1 MGQLKVKMFLSAA
14 EIAAEKLPGLPSV
27 ERAVKRT
34 AGKMG
39 WTSRGR
45 AGRGGGLEYSVES
58 LPPAARAAYVGRHI
72 EAIELPAS
80 IARDAATEPD
90 AINVT
95 SSAASARDARLAL
108 LSQADRLAA
117 SAGVGHKR
125 ADRQFCDLF
134 STGQLDLAGWIKA
147 EVKHLTPRT
156 LARWR
161 ALAKAGKKTKLAVDR
176 SAARKGTGVLDRA
189 NGGAVRTHILALIV
203 KQPQLTAHHIRSL
216 VADAF
221 PILTLAPASRTAL
234 DDAGAPIGERSVAL
248 PPIRTF
254 QAALKAWKT
263 TFRVEIESIRNP
275 DGFKSAM
282 RFAARVAK
290 PASRLNE
297 VWQIDASPSDV
308 MTSDKRRPA
317 IYVCIDVYSRRLV
330 ALVTETPRAAAVG
343 LLIRKAILAWG
354 VPERIKTDNGSD
366 FIAHTTRRLFA
377 GLAIEHEKSA
387 PFSPEQKGHV
397 ERAIGTLQRGLMR
410 TLEGFVGHSVADR
423 KVIEGR
429 KAFSQ
434 RLGETPE
441 AMFEIKLSMA
451 ELQARADQWCAD
463 VYGNAPHA
471 GLKGQTPFAVAAMA
485 AGSIRRIED
494 VRALDMLLAPV
505 AGKDGLRI
513 VTKTGLRIS
522 GAHYIGGFL
531 NVGDSVLVRMD
542 EADMGRAFVFA
553 EDGEQFLGEA
563 IAPELAGI
571 DPAKAISAARG
582 AQKALIAERMSDAR
596 AAARKIK
603 PADFAGA
610 IHRQSLV
617 EAGKL
622 IEFPKPESAH
632 DTPSLAAARD
642 AHAPDVSTHSPA
654 IHALA
659 EQLRAAD
666 AAPAANIKPLR
677 SIETAHQ
684 RWNRARAIEARKA
697 RNEFVDP
704 DELLWL
710 GGYREGPE
718 YRGFLLTYG
727 EAAPEE
733 SRQESV

>member
-1 MGQLKVKMFLSAA
+1 MYLSAA
-14 EIAAEKLPGLPSV
+14 EIAAEKLPGLPAV
-27 ERAVKRT
+27 ERAVKRN

-39 WTSRGR
+39 WIARQRS
-45 AGRGGGLEYSVES
+45 GRGGGLEYAVES

-72 EAIELPAS
+72 EAVELPTAM
-80 IARDAATEPD
+80 ARDAACEPG
-90 AINVT
+90 AGNVT
-95 SSAASARDARLAL
+95 ASAASARDARLAL
-108 LSQADRLAA
+108 LAHADRLAA

-125 ADRQFCDLF
+125 ADRQLCDLYA
-134 STGQLDLAGWIKA
+134 TGALDLASWITA

-161 ALAKAGKKTKLAVDR
+161 ALAKAGKGTKLAVDR

-189 NGGAVRTHILALIV
+189 NDGTVRTHMLALIV

-221 PILTLAPASRTAL
+221 PVLS
-234 DDAGAPIGERSVAL
+234 IGERTVAL

-263 TFRVEIESIRNP
+263 TYRVEIESIRNP
-275 DGFKSAM
+275 DGFKSSM
-282 RFAARVAK
+282 RFAARVAT

-297 VWQIDASPSDV
+297 VWQIDASPADM
-308 MTSDKRRPA
+308 MTTDRRRPA
-317 IYVCIDVYSRRLV
+317 IYVCIDIYSRRLI

-377 GLAIEHEKSA
+377 GLQIEHEKSA

-410 TLEGFVGHSVADR
+410 TLEGFIGHSVADR

-429 KAFSQ
+429 KAFSA

-451 ELQARADQWCAD
+451 ELQVRADQWCND
-463 VYGNAPHA
+463 IYGTKPHA
-471 GLKGQTPFAVAAMA
+471 SLKGFSPFAVAAMA
-485 AGSIRRIED
+485 AGSVKRIED

-505 AGKDGLRI
+505 AGKDGMRI
-513 VTKTGLRIS
+513 VTKTGLRIE
-522 GAHYIGGFL
+522 GAHYLGGFL
-531 NVGDSVLVRMD
+531 NVGDTVLVRMD
-542 EADMGRAFVFA
+542 ASDMGRAYVFA
-553 EDGEQFLGEA
+553 ADGETYLGEA
-563 IAPELAGI
+563 VAPELAGI
-571 DPAKAISAARG
+571 DPAQAIAAARG
-582 AQKALIAERMSDAR
+582 AQKALINERMEGAKR
-596 AAARKIK
+596 EARKIK
-603 PADFAGA
+603 PGDFASA
-610 IHRQSLV
+610 IHRQALV
-617 EAGKL
+617 DAGKL
-622 IEFPKPESAH
+622 VEFPKQESAH
-632 DTPSLAAARD
+632 DTPALAAARD
-642 AHAPDVSTHSPA
+642 AHTPEAPVHSDA
-654 IHALA
+654 VRALA

-666 AAPAANIKPLR
+666 AQPAANVKPLR
-677 SIETAHQ
+677 TVETMHQ

-697 RNEFVDP
+697 RDEFVEP

-718 YRGFLLTYG
+718 YRACLATYG
-727 EAAPEE
+727 EAEPTE
-733 SRQESV
+733 SQIESV